1 MLRQASRGGS
11 TGGPGGSGFGCWAA
25 SFGLS
30 ASRLCHDSTGS
41 LCQVS
46 AGARSGCSA
55 REFIGS
61 VSPQS
66 SSGSA
71 TAALGVG
78 FVPPLV
84 IDELVL
90 DPGVI
95 TLVLGV
101 LAAVLTM
108 VLGDVAR
115 RTRADMDG
123 LGALVGAVAGQGGSG
138 WPDRRAG

>member
-1 MLRQASRGGS
+1 
-11 TGGPGGSGFGCWAA
+11 
-25 SFGLS
+25 
-30 ASRLCHDSTGS
+30 
-41 LCQVS
+41 
-46 AGARSGCSA
+46 
-55 REFIGS
+55 